1 MRHILALFAIP
12 AVYFYN
18 NDWAWFVPYLYIP
31 RLAIILLFVSLMGH
45 LYLYLENGGDPK
57 KYALQVSYPK
67 FSESER
73 YTLNRSG
80 GFKLTLKKAI
90 LVCYDIAALSV
101 VLFYLDSVVLG
112 SIFAIGTV
120 LAIAMEFFT
129 MQILQR
135 LLKSRSK

>member
-31 RLAIILLFVSLMGH
+31 RLAMILIFVSLMGH
-45 LYLYLENGGDPK
+45 LYFYLENGGDPK
-57 KYALQVSYPK
+57 KYALRVSFPK

-73 YTLNRSG
+73 LVLNKVG
-80 GFKLTLKKAI
+80 GFKLSLKKAI
-90 LVCYDIAALSV
+90 LVCYDIAVLSV
-101 VLFYLDSVVLG
+101 VLFNLGSVVLG
-112 SIFAIGTV
+112 NIFAISAV

-135 LLKSRSK
+135 LLETK

>member
-1 MRHILALFAIP
+1 MRHILSLFAIP

-31 RLAIILLFVSLMGH
+31 RLAMILIFVSLMGH
-45 LYLYLENGGDPK
+45 LYFYLENGGDPK
-57 KYALQVSYPK
+57 KYALQASFPK

-73 YTLNRSG
+73 RALNKVG
-80 GFKLTLKKAI
+80 GFKLSLKKAI
-90 LVCYDIAALSV
+90 LVCYDIAVLSV
-101 VLFYLDSVVLG
+101 VLFNLGSVVLG
-112 SIFAIGTV
+112 NIFAISAV

-135 LLKSRSK
+135 LLKSK